1 MRSAAPTQDPL
12 QSHAPFSQ
20 LPLALATR
28 NSMGT
33 WADDAR
39 GPRLLNRWPRV
50 LSQQG
55 SGAGSRW
62 GPDPGEGRVTR
73 PRGEGPRGG
82 VTLRLGPHRALGNQ
96 HWGRGSCPPRVR
108 PQLGASHRVTGPCQG
123 QERGGGSPGPAF
135 PGQQHP
141 HLVPSMAELMC
152 SGVVERTLWEVEVLR
167 KGLRIWFLPHF
178 FLYPP
183 LLPLLSQNLQI

>member
-1 MRSAAPTQDPL
+1 MRSAAPSQVPL

-39 GPRLLNRWPRV
+39 GPRLLNRWPRLV
-50 LSQQG
+50 PARLRRG
-55 SGAGSRW
+55 KPLESGPR
-62 GPDPGEGRVTR
+62 EGRVTR
-73 PRGEGPRGG
+73 PRGEGPWGG
-82 VTLRLGPHRALGNQ
+82 VTLRLGQHRVLGNQ
-96 HWGRGSCPPRVR
+96 HWGRGSCPSRVR

-123 QERGGGSPGPAF
+123 QERGGGSAGPAF

-141 HLVPSMAELMC
+141 HLVSSMAELMC
-152 SGVVERTLWEVEVLR
+152 SGMVQRSFWAVEVLR
-167 KGLRIWFLPHF
+167 KGLRT
-178 FLYPP
+178 
-183 LLPLLSQNLQI
+183 